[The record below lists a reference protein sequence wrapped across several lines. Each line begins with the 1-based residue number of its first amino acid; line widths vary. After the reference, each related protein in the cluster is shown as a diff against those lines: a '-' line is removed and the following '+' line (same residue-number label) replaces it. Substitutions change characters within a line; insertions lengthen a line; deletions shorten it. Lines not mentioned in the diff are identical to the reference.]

1 MLLSEKIKNL
11 SVTGMNEIDFEQ
23 SLSSVLRMVAC
34 SIEENRFEDSKSK
47 LFIEY
52 ITNVKDWSKLH
63 LSEDQTLTDLINIL
77 RHIA

>member
-1 MLLSEKIKNL
+1 
-11 SVTGMNEIDFEQ
+11 
-23 SLSSVLRMVAC
+23 MVAV

-63 LSEDQTLTDLINIL
+63 LSEDQTLTDLVNIL